1 MGRGAVSCADR
12 RVRGVTG
19 LIGTHMNHQRR
30 DIVRVG
36 TAVCTACVCVQP
48 RNGVRVPIRALW
60 GVGKGRG
67 VTPYPE
73 SHFLLQRYTWTSA
86 RASDCNKHIYRR
98 TRSNELWDCLPNKI
112 CMRCISGQKTGSLK
126 RLSITSKNNVC
137 ILTAHDAVKC
147 CLARQLFL
155 KQN

>member
-1 MGRGAVSCADR
+1 LCRQEGKRGYRVNWHTYEPPTTWHCQGRDSCLH
-12 RVRGVTG
+12 RVCV
-19 LIGTHMNHQRR
+19 
-30 DIVRVG
+30 
-36 TAVCTACVCVQP
+36 CVCVQP

-112 CMRCISGQKTGSLK
+112 CMRCISGQKTGCLK

-147 CLARQLFL
+147 CLARQLF
-155 KQN
+155 